1 MNRLTTV
8 IGLAP
13 SELDFSVLVT
23 KLQQERTRVREALE
37 RFRQQPVK
45 KAGAV
50 GKTTRKKASSEEMN
64 IKQMLK
70 EGKITMPEILQIIQ
84 GAKKR

>member
-8 IGLAP
+8 IGKAP
-13 SELDFSVLVT
+13 SELDFSVLVA
-23 KLQQERTRVREALE
+23 KLQQEHVRVRQALE

-45 KAGAV
+45 KARTTS
-50 GKTTRKKASSEEMN
+50 KTTRKKASSEEMN

-84 GAKKR
+84 GAKKK